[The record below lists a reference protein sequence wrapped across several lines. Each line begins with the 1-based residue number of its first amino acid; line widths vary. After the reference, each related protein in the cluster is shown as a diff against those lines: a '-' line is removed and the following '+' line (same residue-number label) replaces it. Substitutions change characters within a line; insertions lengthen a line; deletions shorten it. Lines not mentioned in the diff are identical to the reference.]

1 MAGSPVP
8 SDQLTFQQQTI
19 LAVVHSY
26 PGRFSRTGLAQMLV
40 AARSWQDTDYAE
52 YGRLREHRRKD
63 VLFQIDVLLQQG
75 YLALTGPHSMV
86 VLSAQ
91 GERLAAVAK

>member
-1 MAGSPVP
+1 MRFRFDSAQAFRGTGNYPA
-8 SDQLTFQQQTI
+8 
-19 LAVVHSY
+19 AVRRY

-40 AARSWQDTDYAE
+40 SARSWQDTGYAE
-52 YGRLREHRRKD
+52 YGRLRGHKRKD
-63 VLFQIDVLLQQG
+63 VLFQIDILLQQG

-91 GERLAAVAK
+91 GERLESE